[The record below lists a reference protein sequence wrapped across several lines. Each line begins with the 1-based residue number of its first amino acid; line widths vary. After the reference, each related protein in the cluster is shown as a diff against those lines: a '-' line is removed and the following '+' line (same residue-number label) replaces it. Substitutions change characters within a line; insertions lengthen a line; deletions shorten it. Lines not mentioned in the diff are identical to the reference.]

1 MKNCSHIPFQ
11 LTAQICESSKILKS
25 SVYRAKQFKTWFEY
39 LKLSGTNIFRI
50 PLFGGKLFFSSLIY
64 PSSLR
69 VCVCVLVT
77 HSHSVTHQDPLSM
90 DFSRQE
96 YWVGCHSLLQG
107 SSQPQDW
114 IQVSC
119 TAGKFFT
126 LWATREAQ
134 GLSTD
139 WLKKGREG
147 WPWNSRVQVT

>member
-96 YWVGCHSLLQG
+96 YWVGCHSLLQRIFLTEG
-107 SSQPQDW
+107 SNPGLLHCRQILYPLSHDRSPLSQGSHISETLGP
-114 IQVSC
+114 C
-119 TAGKFFT
+119 ATGK
-126 LWATREAQ
+126 
-134 GLSTD
+134 
-139 WLKKGREG
+139 
-147 WPWNSRVQVT
+147 VI

>member
-69 VCVCVLVT
+69 VCVCVCVLVT

-107 SSQPQDW
+107 IFLTQGSNLGLLRHILYCLSHQESPNFNLDASDW
-114 IQVSC
+114 I
-119 TAGKFFT
+119 KN
-126 LWATREAQ
+126 
-134 GLSTD
+134 
-139 WLKKGREG
+139 K
-147 WPWNSRVQVT
+147 